1 MLYVALTRAENHL
14 YVISEYN
21 SLKKESDTPN
31 TYSQLFID
39 YLKKINRWREGQLQ
53 YEFGSPLIQHQ
64 QNVQKEEDHLPFAP
78 QRKLELQYN
87 IATRSGSLWDTK
99 QGDAINRGNI
109 LHDLLS
115 QIRWKT
121 DIDDALKHAIIQ
133 GNIAAES
140 YNELKEMLNKLVSNP
155 ILEPYFS
162 PKYTIYNEQELLGA
176 EKQLLRPDRLV
187 IDNKKNVVIID
198 YKTGKDNPKYAIQLN
213 EYEQVLK
220 FMGYTIKHKLLV
232 FINEEIEVK
241 IQS

>member
-1 MLYVALTRAENHL
+1 MN
-14 YVISEYN
+14 
-21 SLKKESDTPN
+21 
-31 TYSQLFID
+31 

-133 GNIAAES
+133 GNIAAKVIT
-140 YNELKEMLNKLVSNP
+140 NLKKCSTNLYRTP
-155 ILEPYFS
+155 F
-162 PKYTIYNEQELLGA
+162 
-176 EKQLLRPDRLV
+176 
-187 IDNKKNVVIID
+187 
-198 YKTGKDNPKYAIQLN
+198 
-213 EYEQVLK
+213 
-220 FMGYTIKHKLLV
+220 
-232 FINEEIEVK
+232 
-241 IQS
+241 